1 MGQDDSQILDR
12 EWMRLLRGVAG
23 WATFAA
29 LCAGIVCAL
38 SSGADAEQITL
49 RLHTFSAPQA
59 IANRVFIQPW
69 AQAIEEKSGN
79 RVEVQVFTAMQ
90 LGGKP
95 SDLYGQARD
104 GVVDI
109 VWTLPGY
116 SPGRFPLT
124 EVFELPS
131 VAGDAVAT
139 SQALTEFYRK
149 WMRDEY
155 KDTRPLVFHA
165 TARSH
170 LHTAGKQI
178 RTLEDFEGLKM
189 RASSRTSA
197 AMLRALGAIPVGMPV
212 PDVYEALSRGVVDG
226 AWIPW
231 TIMRPL
237 RLHEVTK
244 YHTEV
249 FLSCAVFVMTM
260 NTQRYDQLPPDIRAI
275 IDDSTGMALAKR
287 LGRLWKDDEKP
298 GRALAVKRGD
308 PILSLSAV
316 ERARWEKATQ
326 PVVESWIER
335 VSAMGYDGRALIA
348 EARRLVAKYS
358 D

>member
-1 MGQDDSQILDR
+1 
-12 EWMRLLRGVAG
+12 MRLLRGVAG

-79 RVEVQVFTAMQ
+79 RVEIQVFTAMQ

-170 LHTAGKQI
+170 LHTTGKQI
-178 RTLEDFEGLKM
+178 RTLEDLKGLKM
-189 RASSRTSA
+189 RVPSQASA
-197 AMLRALGAIPVGMPV
+197 AMLRALGAIPVGMPA
-212 PDVYEALSRGVVDG
+212 PNVYEALSLGVVDG
-226 AWIPW
+226 TWMPW
-231 TIMRPL
+231 SIMRPL

-249 FLSCAVFVMTM
+249 ALSCAVFVMTM

-298 GRALAVKRGD
+298 GRALAAKRGD
-308 PILSLSAV
+308 PILSLSAA
-316 ERARWEKATQ
+316 ERARWEKVTQ
-326 PVVESWIER
+326 TVVESWIER

-348 EARRLVAKYS
+348 DARRLVAKYS
-358 D
+358 N

>member
-1 MGQDDSQILDR
+1 M
-12 EWMRLLRGVAG
+12 EMLRGAAG
-23 WATFAA
+23 YAMFAA
-29 LCAGIVCAL
+29 LCAGIVCAP
-38 SSGADAEQITL
+38 SSSVDAEQVTL
-49 RLHTFSAPQA
+49 RLHTFSAPKA
-59 IANRVFIQPW
+59 IAYRLFIQPW
-69 AQAIEEKSGN
+69 AQAIEERSGN
-79 RVEVQVFTAMQ
+79 RVEIQVFPAMQ

-124 EVFELPS
+124 EIFELPS

-155 KDTRPLVFHA
+155 KDTQPLVFHT

-170 LHTAGKQI
+170 LHTTGKQVH
-178 RTLEDFEGLKM
+178 TLEDLKGLKM
-189 RASSRTSA
+189 RVPSQASA
-197 AMLRALGAIPVGMPV
+197 AMLRALGAIPVGMPA
-212 PDVYEALSRGVVDG
+212 PKVYEALSLGVVDG
-226 AWIPW
+226 TWMPW
-231 TIMRPL
+231 TILRPL

-260 NTQRYDQLPPDIRAI
+260 NKQRYDQLPQDIRAI
-275 IDDSTGMALAKR
+275 IDDSTGMALSKR
-287 LGRLWKDDEKP
+287 LGRIWKDDEKP
-298 GRALAVKRGD
+298 GRAIAVKRDD
-308 PILSLSAV
+308 PILSLSEV
-316 ERARWEKATQ
+316 ERARWEKVTQ
-326 PVVESWIER
+326 TVVDSWIEK
-335 VSAMGYDGRALIA
+335 VSAMGYDGQALIA
-348 EARRLVAKYS
+348 DARRLVAKYS

>member
-1 MGQDDSQILDR
+1 
-12 EWMRLLRGVAG
+12 MRLRRGVAG
-23 WATFAA
+23 WTTFAA

-59 IANRVFIQPW
+59 IANRLFIQPW
-69 AQAIEEKSGN
+69 AQAIEEQSGN
-79 RVEVQVFTAMQ
+79 RVEIQVFTAMQ

-149 WMRDEY
+149 WMRNEY

-197 AMLRALGAIPVGMPV
+197 SMLRALGAIPVGMPA

-226 AWIPW
+226 TWMPW
-231 TIMRPL
+231 TILRPL

-260 NTQRYDQLPPDIRAI
+260 NKQRYDQLPQDIRAI
-275 IDDSTGMALAKR
+275 IDDSTGMALSKR
-287 LGRLWKDDEKP
+287 LGRIWKDDEKP
-298 GRALAVKRGD
+298 GRAIAVERDD
-308 PILSLSAV
+308 PILSLSEV
-316 ERARWEKATQ
+316 ERARWEKVTQ
-326 PVVESWIER
+326 TVVDRWIEK
-335 VSAMGYDGRALIA
+335 VSAMGHDGQALIA
-348 EARRLVAKYS
+348 DARRLVAKYS

>member
-1 MGQDDSQILDR
+1 M
-12 EWMRLLRGVAG
+12 LRGVPG
-23 WATFAA
+23 WATCAA
-29 LCAGIVCAL
+29 LCAGMVCAPL
-38 SSGADAEQITL
+38 SSVDAEQITL

-59 IANRVFIQPW
+59 IAHRLFIQPW

-79 RVEVQVFTAMQ
+79 RVEIQVFPAMQ

-139 SQALTEFYRK
+139 SQAVTEFYRK

-155 KDTRPLVFHA
+155 QDTHPLVFHT

-170 LHTAGKQI
+170 LHTTGKQV
-178 RTLEDFEGLKM
+178 RTLEDLKGLKM
-189 RASSRTSA
+189 RVPSQASA
-197 AMLRALGAIPVGMPV
+197 AMLRALGAIPVGMPA
-212 PDVYEALSRGVVDG
+212 PKVYEALSLGVVDG
-226 AWIPW
+226 TWMPW
-231 TIMRPL
+231 TILRPL
-237 RLHEVTK
+237 RLHEVTQ

-260 NTQRYDQLPPDIRAI
+260 NKQRYAQLPQDIRAL
-275 IDDSTGMALAKR
+275 IDASTGMALAKR
-287 LGRLWKDDEKP
+287 LGRLWQDDEQP
-298 GRALAVKRGD
+298 GRAIAVKRGA
-308 PILSLSAV
+308 PIVSLSEG
-316 ERARWEKATQ
+316 ERARWEKGSRT
-326 PVVESWIER
+326 VVESWIEKVR
-335 VSAMGYDGRALIA
+335 ALGYDGQALLA
-348 EARRLVAKYS
+348 DARRLVARYS